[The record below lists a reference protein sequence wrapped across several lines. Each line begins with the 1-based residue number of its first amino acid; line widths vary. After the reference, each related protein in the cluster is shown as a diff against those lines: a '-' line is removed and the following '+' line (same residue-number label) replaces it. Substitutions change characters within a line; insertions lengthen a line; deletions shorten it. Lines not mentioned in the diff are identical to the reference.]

1 MQKLKPSLNLNIHEE
16 LFKLSYLTKSNLLD
30 FYHHSLSIVI
40 RSKLCGALLIDFLV
54 FFYKFSEHFIAF
66 QR

>member
-54 FFYKFSEHFIAF
+54 FFY
-66 QR
+66 